1 MKKEGE
7 GRRLQDNGRG
17 QQGNG
22 NGKKNGNGSGN
33 GNSNGNGNGNGGGNG
48 PCNGNKKRKKSGPPP
63 LTPSKVAVI
72 IGLISDALI
81 VNSILV
87 DRNQE
92 VQIVLT
98 GSLRRKTKLDK
109 MLDEIGDESFDDVLA
124 AFMRRV

>member
-1 MKKEGE
+1 M
-7 GRRLQDNGRG
+7 
-17 QQGNG
+17 
-22 NGKKNGNGSGN
+22 
-33 GNSNGNGNGNGGGNG
+33 
-48 PCNGNKKRKKSGPPP
+48 
-63 LTPSKVAVI
+63 AVI